1 MKKTNIL
8 LTPAIR
14 SAETLRTRFEINNLL
29 CLALGATFFG
39 TGIAKV
45 VTVDFVLETFQ
56 GSNLAPGLLGAI
68 GLLEILA
75 ATLTIIPTT
84 RLLGSGLISLIMT
97 GAIAYHM
104 MRAEWML
111 VTIPVAALAMAL
123 SSLLLELSLRKAE
136 PAPASTYAS

>member
-1 MKKTNIL
+1 
-8 LTPAIR
+8 
-14 SAETLRTRFEINNLL
+14 
-29 CLALGATFFG
+29 
-39 TGIAKV
+39 
-45 VTVDFVLETFQ
+45 
-56 GSNLAPGLLGAI
+56 
-68 GLLEILA
+68 
-75 ATLTIIPTT
+75 
-84 RLLGSGLISLIMT
+84 MT

>member
-56 GSNLAPGLLGAI
+56 GSNLAPGYS
-68 GLLEILA
+68 E
-75 ATLTIIPTT
+75 
-84 RLLGSGLISLIMT
+84 RSGFS
-97 GAIAYHM
+97 
-104 MRAEWML
+104 RSW
-111 VTIPVAALAMAL
+111 P
-123 SSLLLELSLRKAE
+123 
-136 PAPASTYAS
+136 PP